1 MEKSSPFRPWRLWQG
16 DRDQAQVTVYWRAW
30 VLAPLALLL
39 LLVELVAPARV
50 WVGLIIVLVGTVA
63 VAAWWVWQMVQRVK
77 VERELR
83 FAWVQVGDLIEEL
96 FVVDNEAPIPVMWLE
111 ITDHS
116 DLPGYSASAVRAASA
131 RRRNRWTVQGTCR
144 LRGEYQLGPWE
155 ARTGDPFGIFLVTW
169 SYPVAKTL
177 LVYPPIARWKPP
189 ALPRGAAI
197 GQAGSMARARQ
208 PTATVRAV
216 REYAPGDPFH
226 HIHWPTTARRGSLH
240 VREFDQETGG
250 DVWLMIDLDEDVQAG
265 IAEQSTLEVGIILAA
280 SMAAQWEDANRR
292 VGLLTYGAH
301 RQVVRPGQGREHLWR
316 ILRALALAEPAPHQ
330 PLVQTMA
337 EASRVL
343 PTGSTLILLTPSP
356 DPRWAAALARLKRRG
371 VASKALLLT
380 HDENQT
386 LRPLRSLLAQM
397 GVESEIVSALEPLQV
412 TPPTGR
418 ASRWEFKVLPTGRAI
433 AVNRPLRVPHP

>member
-1 MEKSSPFRPWRLWQG
+1 MEQTSPFRPWRLWQG
-16 DRDQAQVTVYWRAW
+16 RRDQAEVAVYWRGW
-30 VLAPLALLL
+30 ILAPLALLL
-39 LLVELVAPARV
+39 LLVELIAPARV
-50 WVGLIIVLVGTVA
+50 WVGLLIVLVGTVV
-63 VAAWWVWQMVQRVK
+63 VAAWWIWQMVRRVRM
-77 VERELR
+77 ERELR

-96 FVVDNEAPIPVMWLE
+96 FIVDNDAPVPVLWLE

-116 DLPGYSASAVRAASA
+116 DLPGYSASVVRAASA
-131 RRRNRWTVQGTCR
+131 RRRNRWTVEGTCR

-155 ARTGDPFGIFLVTW
+155 ARTGDPFGLFLATW
-169 SYPVAKTL
+169 RYPAAKTL

-189 ALPRGAAI
+189 SLPQGAAI

-226 HIHWPTTARRGSLH
+226 HIHWPTTARRGHLY

-250 DVWLMIDLDEDVQAG
+250 DVWLLVDLDQDVQAG
-265 IAEQSTLEVGIILAA
+265 TGERSTLEVGIILAA
-280 SMAAQWEDANRR
+280 SMAARWEEANRR

-301 RQVVRPGQGREHLWR
+301 RQIVRPGQGREHLWR
-316 ILRALALAEPAPHQ
+316 ILRALALAEPMPDQ
-330 PLVQTMA
+330 PLAPTLA
-337 EASRVL
+337 EAGRVL

-371 VASKALLLT
+371 VASKALLLAHEEHHELT
-380 HDENQT
+380 
-386 LRPLRSLLAQM
+386 PLRSLLAHM
-397 GVESEIVSALEPLQV
+397 GVESEIVSTLAPLQV
-412 TPPTGR
+412 DPPTGR

-433 AVNRPLRVPHP
+433 AVNRPRRTTSP